1 MSFLRIVGNIPPNCL
16 TNSAD
21 CFNSIWDRS
30 LLTIILTLWSFQGS
44 GSGLTRNISMIAL
57 THLIV
62 KHFFNIFFQN
72 REKALLSCDSFINI
86 PPIIPIVKHKI
97 RIFLIIFSDCS
108 GRLRSPYIYNRKK
121 PAKRPHLR
129 FCRLTIWRVA
139 FLESERLCICTK
151 TIWKFKVKKV
161 NITWKNTILYS
172 AILLTIS
179 LFLVYNI
186 SVP

>member
-1 MSFLRIVGNIPPNCL
+1 MSETIRRIVLP
-16 TNSAD
+16 
-21 CFNSIWDRS
+21 
-30 LLTIILTLWSFQGS
+30 IL
-44 GSGLTRNISMIAL
+44 
-57 THLIV
+57 LIV
-62 KHFFNIFFQN
+62 SIDLRPKSLHYHSYTMKFSRFRFRFYAEHFNDSTSHSHCQALFLSFFQD